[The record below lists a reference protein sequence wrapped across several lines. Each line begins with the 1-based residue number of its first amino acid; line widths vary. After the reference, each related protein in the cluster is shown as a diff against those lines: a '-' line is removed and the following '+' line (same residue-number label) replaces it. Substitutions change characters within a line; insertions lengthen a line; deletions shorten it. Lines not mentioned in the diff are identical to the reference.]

1 MLSDHCDE
9 GNGAAVAQGHAYI
22 STDSAGHSGTIP
34 AVPAMQR
41 LSDQSAHAPSPTK
54 LLSEGR
60 EASNAPD
67 YVAPQVRCSAGAS
80 RHGSEQHVV

>member
-1 MLSDHCDE
+1 MYT
-9 GNGAAVAQGHAYI
+9 GTG
-22 STDSAGHSGTIP
+22 SAGNSGTIP
-34 AVPAMQR
+34 AVPAVQR

-67 YVAPQVRCSAGAS
+67 YVAPQVRCRADNVLRVS
-80 RHGSEQHVV
+80 GS